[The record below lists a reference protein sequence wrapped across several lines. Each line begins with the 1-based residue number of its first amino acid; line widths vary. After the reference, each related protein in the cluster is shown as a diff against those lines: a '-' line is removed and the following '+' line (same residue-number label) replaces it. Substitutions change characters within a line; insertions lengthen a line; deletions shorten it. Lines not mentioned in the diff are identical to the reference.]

1 MSVSV
6 ILNVDSSAISEV
18 SFDYD
23 ENQVGVT
30 YHSNPDKSY
39 VFACENP
46 QSVEDQIRT
55 AESVGKLIAKLKN
68 NSVLVP
74 IQVWYIIR

>member
-23 ENQVGVT
+23 DNQVGVT
-30 YHSNPDKSY
+30 YHSNPEKSY
-39 VFACENP
+39 LFACENP
-46 QSVEDQIRT
+46 QNVEDEIRT
-55 AESVGKLIAKLKN
+55 AESVGKLIAQLKN
-68 NSVLVP
+68 NKVLVP
-74 IQVWYIIR
+74 IQV

>member
-30 YHSNPDKSY
+30 YHSNPEKSY

-46 QSVEDQIRT
+46 QNVEEEIRT
-55 AESVGKLIAKLKN
+55 AESVGKLIAQLKN
-68 NSVLVP
+68 NKVLVP
-74 IQVWYIIR
+74 IQM

>member
-30 YHSNPDKSY
+30 YHSNPEKSY

-46 QSVEDQIRT
+46 QNVEDEIRT
-55 AESVGKLIAKLKN
+55 AESVGKLIAQLKN
-68 NSVLVP
+68 NKVLVP
-74 IQVWYIIR
+74 IQM

>member
-6 ILNVDSSAISEV
+6 ILNVESSAISEV

-30 YHSNPDKSY
+30 YLSNPDKSY
-39 VFACENP
+39 VFACDNP
-46 QSVEDQIRT
+46 LSVEDQIRT
-55 AESVGKLIAKLKN
+55 AESVGKLIAKLKKN
-68 NSVLVP
+68 QVLVP
-74 IQVWYIIR
+74 IQN

>member
-1 MSVSV
+1 MSVTA
-6 ILNVDSSAISEV
+6 ILAVESSAISQV

-23 ENQVGVT
+23 EMQVGVT

-39 VFACENP
+39 VFTCKDP
-46 QSVEDQIRT
+46 VSVEDQVRT

-68 NSVLVP
+68 TKVLVP
-74 IQVWYIIR
+74 IQV

>member
-1 MSVSV
+1 MSVTAT
-6 ILNVDSSAISEV
+6 LAVDSSAISQV

-23 ENQVGVT
+23 QMQVGVT

-39 VFACENP
+39 VFSCKDP
-46 QSVEDQIRT
+46 VTVEEQIRT

-68 NSVLVP
+68 NKILVP
-74 IQVWYIIR
+74 VQV

>member
-23 ENQVGVT
+23 DNQVGVT
-30 YHSNPDKSY
+30 YHSNPEKSY
-39 VFACENP
+39 LFACDNP
-46 QSVEDQIRT
+46 QNVEDEIRT
-55 AESVGKLIAKLKN
+55 AESVGKLIAQLKN
-68 NSVLVP
+68 NKVLVP
-74 IQVWYIIR
+74 IQM

>member
-23 ENQVGVT
+23 ELQVAVT
-30 YHSNPDKSY
+30 YHSNLDKSY
-39 VFACENP
+39 VFACDNP
-46 QSVEDQIRT
+46 QSVEDELRT
-55 AESVGKLIAKLKN
+55 AESVGKLIAQLKN
-68 NSVLVP
+68 NKVLVP
-74 IQVWYIIR
+74 IQV

>member
-6 ILNVDSSAISEV
+6 VLNVDSSAISEV

-30 YHSNPDKSY
+30 YHSNPEKSY
-39 VFACENP
+39 VFACDNP
-46 QSVEDQIRT
+46 QSVEDDIRT
-55 AESVGKLIAKLKN
+55 AESVGKLIAQLKN
-68 NSVLVP
+68 NKVLVP
-74 IQVWYIIR
+74 IQM

>member
-6 ILNVDSSAISEV
+6 ILSVESSAISEV

-30 YHSNPDKSY
+30 YHSNPEKSY
-39 VFACENP
+39 VFSCENP
-46 QSVEDQIRT
+46 LSVEDQIRT

-68 NSVLVP
+68 TSVLVP
-74 IQVWYIIR
+74 IQV

>member
-23 ENQVGVT
+23 ELQVGVT

-39 VFACENP
+39 VFACDNP
-46 QSVEDQIRT
+46 QSVEDELRT
-55 AESVGKLIAKLKN
+55 AESVGKLIAQLKN
-68 NSVLVP
+68 NKVLVP
-74 IQVWYIIR
+74 IVI

>member
-1 MSVSV
+1 MTVSV
-6 ILNVDSSAISEV
+6 TLSVDSSAISEV

-23 ENQVGVT
+23 ENQVAVT
-30 YHSNPDKSY
+30 YNSNPDKSY

-74 IQVWYIIR
+74 IQV

>member
-23 ENQVGVT
+23 DNQVGVT
-30 YHSNPDKSY
+30 YHSNPEKSY
-39 VFACENP
+39 LFACDNP
-46 QSVEDQIRT
+46 QNVEDEIRT

-68 NSVLVP
+68 NKVLVP
-74 IQVWYIIR
+74 IVM

>member
-6 ILNVDSSAISEV
+6 ILAVESSAISEV

-23 ENQVGVT
+23 DNQVGVT
-30 YHSNPDKSY
+30 YCSNPEKSY
-39 VFACENP
+39 VFACDNP

-55 AESVGKLIAKLKN
+55 TESVGKLIAQLKKN
-68 NSVLVP
+68 QELVP
-74 IQVWYIIR
+74 IQV

>member
-6 ILNVDSSAISEV
+6 ILSVESSAISEV
-18 SFDYD
+18 SFDYE
-23 ENQVGVT
+23 ENKVGVT
-30 YHSNPDKSY
+30 YHSNPEKSY
-39 VFACENP
+39 EFACDNP
-46 QSVEDQIRT
+46 LSVEDQVRT

-74 IQVWYIIR
+74 IQV

>member
-6 ILNVDSSAISEV
+6 ILAVESSAISEV

-30 YHSNPDKSY
+30 FHSNPEKSY
-39 VFACENP
+39 VFACDNP
-46 QSVEDQIRT
+46 QNVEEQIRT
-55 AESVGKLIAKLKN
+55 AESVGKLIAQLKKN
-68 NSVLVP
+68 QELVP
-74 IQVWYIIR
+74 IQM

>member
-6 ILNVDSSAISEV
+6 ILSVDSSAISEV

-30 YHSNPDKSY
+30 YNSNPDKSY
-39 VFACENP
+39 VFSCKDP
-46 QSVEDQIRT
+46 LSVENQIRT
-55 AESVGKLIAKLKN
+55 AESIGKLISQLKKN
-68 NSVLVP
+68 EVLVP
-74 IQVWYIIR
+74 IQV